1 MSERIK
7 FLNAFYSCID
17 EDARLNQSRQGQME
31 YITTMKYIHR
41 YVTKNAKILEIG
53 AGTGKYSIALAKEG
67 YDITAIE
74 LVEHNLDILK
84 RNSAGLK
91 NLKAYQGDALDLSR
105 FRDGEFDITLV
116 FGPMYHLYDKA
127 DVNKAINEAI
137 RVTKEDGIILV
148 AFLSVYAVL
157 FDNYLNGSLIEGI
170 KSNFTNEYSVRHF
183 EEQLFTGYDI
193 IEFERL
199 FEDKN
204 VEHLSTVAVDSILE
218 FAEGRKDFTM
228 SDDEFEAFTKYHLA
242 TCEKRELLG
251 LSSHLLYICRRS
263 QIYSKLQGK

>member
-74 LVEHNLDILK
+74 LVEHNIDVLK
-84 RNSAGLK
+84 RNSADLK